1 MAVDSSNE
9 IVITI
14 TGRKLVAL
22 VILSVISIAT
32 VYSYIGALFAFIAP
46 SEDVPLQVTSFGTFD
61 TGNSP
66 KTSYTRGQ
74 TVRMKATVEKATA
87 YYYQYYYYVA
97 PPAYYY
103 YNYYYYDFVGST
115 SCKVILT
122 LKDAA
127 GQPVYFTSSA
137 QMIDVGASVTVTVD
151 YPIAATAAVGTWT
164 GDVMVWS
171 DWLPSGVALAPA
183 KGEVTFS
190 VS

>member
-46 SEDVPLQVTSFGTFD
+46 SQDVPLQVTSFGTFD

-66 KTSYTRGQ
+66 KTNYTRGQ

-87 YYYQYYYYVA
+87 YYYYVA
-97 PPAYYY
+97 PPAYY
-103 YNYYYYDFVGST
+103 YYYYDFVGST

-137 QMIDVGASVTVTVD
+137 QMINVGASVTVTVD
-151 YPIAATAAVGTWT
+151 YPIAATAAVGPWT